1 MYGEFS
7 QSDADEIETEHAHR
21 TLGHRIADGYQK
33 ERDEAKR
40 KAEYWQEE
48 YRVVAHALAELL
60 KRQHK
65 TDKDDIVTSLAAIS
79 GCMNIIA
86 AKEARKHG

>member
-21 TLGHRIADGYQK
+21 TLGHRIASGHGK
-33 ERDEAKR
+33 ERDDAR
-40 KAEYWQEE
+40 DSAEYWQEE

-60 KRQHK
+60 KCQHK

-79 GCMNIIA
+79 GCMNVIA
-86 AKEARKHG
+86 AKEVRK